1 MKPVKLHPSTESCVE
16 TAAQHRFRD
25 LSQSALRGEKT
36 DDDTMEEIDL
46 LRRFL
51 ETADFPR
58 LRAESEGSIREGRK
72 VTFHVFETDGEVRC
86 RMTLA

>member
-25 LSQSALRGEKT
+25 LSQSALRGEKMN
-36 DDDTMEEIDL
+36 DDTMQEIDL

-72 VTFHVFETDGEVRC
+72 VTFHISETDGEVRC